1 MSLGGAALCSY
12 CWTCGLLW
20 KYTHDDHLSP
30 VENDENDIPQ
40 TAKNSATHIGSAT
53 LWPRGPMCVA
63 THTLL
68 TGSHCTTWT
77 SSATAGVQVQSSS
90 CEAYFFLYLTVLGN
104 GISELMMMMEHEVSL
119 LYAREPSPSTFVGYR
134 YFHHRINNHRI
145 NNHRILRSFFFCA
158 FRPFHPSAF
167 PMVDRTKEWLTIVQ
181 SSRPAGSTK
190 PVQRIIPRCVSAM
203 RGPALS
209 IAAGERA

>member
-1 MSLGGAALCSY
+1 MSLGGAALCFY

-104 GISELMMMMEHEVSL
+104 GISELMMELEVSL
-119 LYAREPSPSTFVGYR
+119 LYARAPSPSTFVGYR
-134 YFHHRINNHRI
+134 YFHHRSYNHR
-145 NNHRILRSFFFCA
+145 RFADRFFFCA
-158 FRPFHPSAF
+158 FRPFHPSTF
-167 PMVDRTKEWLTIVQ
+167 PMGDRTKEWLTIVQ

>member
-1 MSLGGAALCSY
+1 
-12 CWTCGLLW
+12 
-20 KYTHDDHLSP
+20 
-30 VENDENDIPQ
+30 
-40 TAKNSATHIGSAT
+40 
-53 LWPRGPMCVA
+53 
-63 THTLL
+63 
-68 TGSHCTTWT
+68 
-77 SSATAGVQVQSSS
+77 
-90 CEAYFFLYLTVLGN
+90 
-104 GISELMMMMEHEVSL
+104 MMEHEVSL

-134 YFHHRINNHRI
+134 YFHPHINNHRI
-145 NNHRILRSFFFCA
+145 RRSFFFCA